1 MATVAQ
7 PQPIASL
14 APNPVVAEA
23 VVVPVGYNVASG
35 WGALVLWFII
45 VAVIVWFILYSL
57 RPTWV
62 QQRGEGGLPNGQ
74 VDAGRVLLASVVIAL
89 VVVLIIWLLRSNC
102 R

>member
-1 MATVAQ
+1 MTEA
-7 PQPIASL
+7 I
-14 APNPVVAEA
+14 VVR
-23 VVVPVGYNVASG
+23 PVGYNVTSG

-45 VAVIVWFILYSL
+45 IAVITWFILYSL

-89 VVVLIIWLLRSNC
+89 VIVLIIWLLRNNC